1 MAVVA
6 PFGLLGVLFTR
17 LVWLHVL
24 PILLSNLLG
33 ERLERKQLIVQ
44 VAGLGLPQEVLCGR
58 SSVSSVAIEWI
69 RGLRLRSRLP
79 FGALLA
85 LDFSK
90 NR

>member
-6 PFGLLGVLFTR
+6 PFGLLGDLFTW
-17 LVWLHVL
+17 LVCLHVL

-33 ERLERKQLIVQ
+33 ERLEREQLIVQ
-44 VAGLGLPQEVLCGR
+44 VAGLGLPQEVLGGR

-69 RGLRLRSRLP
+69 LGLRVRSELP
-79 FGALLA
+79 FRALPA
-85 LDFSK
+85 LDISK